1 MINIRL
7 FKFVKKKNSTLV
19 PAAADAYI
27 TATAVFKDPTSL
39 INPVIEFA
47 TSSSMEF
54 VNYVYVQETNRYY
67 WITDIIYNR
76 GVYELRCHVDVLGT
90 YRLSIGATSM
100 YVTRSSL
107 QKNGNIRDD
116 MYPLTGA
123 QTFVASRIDTSSIG
137 GYKDGVYVIS
147 TIGAQNNAG
156 QTIYQMTVSEY
167 NNVMQ
172 QLFTQADGLNW
183 GGLGQGVKNS
193 LLNPLDYVVSAYWF
207 PTAFPVVEDE
217 NHVVQK
223 QEFRCGLWTSGVQVP
238 VVANYQQ
245 TLQYAVTVPK
255 HPQAATRGAYM
266 NAAPFSR
273 YSIDLGVAG
282 SFELDSTK
290 LMNIS
295 SFVLDIHPDPLTGI
309 AKITG
314 ISSPATDHNE
324 LFNLTAN
331 YGVPLNISMVKN
343 NLFNTI
349 TDIVGVGASIA
360 TGNGAGIAVGVLSAI
375 GDLATAV
382 AGTVSNTGAVGSITN
397 HMLSKWMMAR
407 FFTAVDDDNAH
418 KGRPLCQVTTPN
430 ALTGGY
436 IKAENVDISIDATE
450 SELNELKALLEAGF
464 FMEL

>member
-19 PAAADAYI
+19 PAASAAYI
-27 TATAVFKDPTSL
+27 TATAAFKDPTSL

-54 VNYVYVQETNRYY
+54 VNYVWIQETNRYY

-100 YVTRSSL
+100 YVTRSSQ

-123 QTFVASRIDTSSIG
+123 QTFSATPIDTSAIG
-137 GYKDGVYVIS
+137 GYKDGYYVIS

-156 QTIYQMTVSEY
+156 QTIYQMDVNQY
-167 NNVMQ
+167 NSVMQ
-172 QLFTQADGLNW
+172 ALFANADGLSW
-183 GGLGQGVKNS
+183 GGLGQGIKNS
-193 LLNPLDYVVSAYWF
+193 LLNPLDYIVSAFWF
-207 PTAFPVVEDE
+207 PTPFPTVENGDQ
-217 NHVVQK
+217 V
-223 QEFRCGLWTSGVQVP
+223 FRCGLWTSGSVTVP
-238 VVANYQQ
+238 VLTNTQL
-245 TLQYAVTVPK
+245 TLQYTVNVPK
-255 HPQAATRGAYM
+255 HPQAATRGSYM
-266 NAAPFSR
+266 NASPFSE

-295 SFVLDIHPDPLTGI
+295 SFLLNIHPDPLTGI
-309 AKITG
+309 AKFTG

-324 LFNLTAN
+324 IFNLTAN
-331 YGVPLNISMVKN
+331 YGVPLNISMGKN

-349 TDIVGVGASIA
+349 TDLVSVGTDIA
-360 TGNGAGIAVGVLSAI
+360 MKRYDGVAVGVASAV
-375 GDLATAV
+375 GDMAGAIT
-382 AGTVSNTGAVGSITN
+382 GTVSNTGSVGSITN
-397 HMLSKWMMAR
+397 HILRHWMMAR
-407 FFTAVDDDNAH
+407 FFTAADDDNAH

-464 FMEL
+464 YMEL

>member
-1 MINIRL
+1 MINIKL
-7 FKFVKKKNSTLV
+7 FKFVKKKNSTAV
-19 PAAADAYI
+19 PAANTAYLQ
-27 TATAVFKDPTSL
+27 ATAVFKDPTSL

-54 VNYVYVQETNRYY
+54 VNYVYIQETNRYY

-100 YVTRSSL
+100 YVTRSS
-107 QKNGNIRDD
+107 QQFNGYIRDD

-123 QTFVASRIDTSSIG
+123 QTFSASAIDTSAIG

-167 NNVMQ
+167 NQVMQ
-172 QLFTQADGLNW
+172 QLFANADGLSW
-183 GGLGQGVKNS
+183 GGLGQGIKNS
-193 LLNPLDYVVSAYWF
+193 LLNPMDYIVSAYWF

-223 QEFRCGLWTSGVQVP
+223 QEFRCGLWPSGVQVP

-245 TLQYAVTVPK
+245 TLTYSVTVPK
-255 HPQAATRGAYM
+255 HPQAATRGAYL
-266 NAAPFSR
+266 NAAPFSQ
-273 YSIDLGVAG
+273 YTIDLGVAG

-295 SFVLDIHPDPLTGI
+295 SFTLNIHPDPLTGI
-309 AKITG
+309 AKFTG

-324 LFNLTAN
+324 IFNLTAN
-331 YGVPLNISMVKN
+331 YGVPLNISMGKN

-349 TDIVGVGASIA
+349 TDLVSVGANIA
-360 TGNGAGIAVGVLSAI
+360 MKRYDAVAVGVSSAV
-375 GDLATAV
+375 GDMAGAIT
-382 AGTVSNTGAVGSITN
+382 GTVSNTGSVGSITN
-397 HMLSKWMMAR
+397 HILRHWMMGR
-407 FFTAVDDDNAH
+407 FFTVADEDNAH

-430 ALTGGY
+430 SLTGGY

-464 FMEL
+464 YMDL